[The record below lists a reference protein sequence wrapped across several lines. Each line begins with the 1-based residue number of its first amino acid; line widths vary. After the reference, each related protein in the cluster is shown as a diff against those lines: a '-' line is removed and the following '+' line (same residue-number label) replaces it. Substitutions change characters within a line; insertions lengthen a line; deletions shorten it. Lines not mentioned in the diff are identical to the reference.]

1 MLPVGRFSMPS
12 SLPLSAAPVQI
23 PNKNLNGGNT
33 DGYNHCKSFYF
44 TAKNIKYFS
53 PQRLPFSTFTDY
65 PSEREKNGHPP
76 SRLRREV
83 RK

>member
-1 MLPVGRFSMPS
+1 MDITTVRDILLYSKDY
-12 SLPLSAAPVQI
+12 QI
-23 PNKNLNGGNT
+23 IFL
-33 DGYNHCKSFYF
+33 
-44 TAKNIKYFS
+44 

-65 PSEREKNGHPP
+65 PSEREENDHPP